1 MFKMFLRKKTKQI
14 FFRKKRN
21 FFSRNYLI
29 SPSYSR
35 TCKTFFQKFS
45 VFLRGFFI
53 FLTNNLLLLVIFM
66 VKQENPNLNFL
77 YFNIIKYLPQHSF
90 KIKISYINCFVYKIN
105 FFSKK
110 KLFRYV
116 NNFLFRHDN
125 RKTKN
130 MKILVRKKF
139 NFKKLNWVKHTSFF
153 LKNLNLKKFKMTRNI
168 DKIGWIFKKFSK
180 SILIQLN
187 GIQYPENSI
196 FLKTDGFKAF
206 KNLKKKV
213 VLIDSS
219 PFYSFNIIEKY
230 QKNLKLI
237 NMPGFWTSSL
247 FNVRNNNK
255 ILKSLV
261 NMETIFCFEYWI
273 YKIKNLEKY
282 PRYSKT

>member
-1 MFKMFLRKKTKQI
+1 M
-14 FFRKKRN
+14 
-21 FFSRNYLI
+21 
-29 SPSYSR
+29 
-35 TCKTFFQKFS
+35 
-45 VFLRGFFI
+45 
-53 FLTNNLLLLVIFM
+53 
-66 VKQENPNLNFL
+66 
-77 YFNIIKYLPQHSF
+77 
-90 KIKISYINCFVYKIN
+90 
-105 FFSKK
+105 
-110 KLFRYV
+110 

-180 SILIQLN
+180 SILIKLN

-213 VLIDSS
+213 VIIDSS

-230 QKNLKLI
+230 QKNLKLV
-237 NMPGFWTSSL
+237 NMLGFWTSSL